1 MSRLWKAALLAGCTA
16 LLSVLVVGLALNDS
30 FGTSTAADWAAAHPT
45 TTPESQRI
53 NLNTATKEDLMR
65 LPEMTHK
72 LADRILA
79 YRDGLVLIRDVD
91 EIRSVRGVTDELYEL
106 WRPYLSV

>member
-1 MSRLWKAALLAGCTA
+1 MSRLWKAVLLAGCAA
-16 LLSVLVVGLALNDS
+16 LLAVLVIGLAL
-30 FGTSTAADWAAAHPT
+30 STGYGALPVAEWATAHPT
-45 TTPESQRI
+45 ISPDEQRI
-53 NLNTATKEDLMR
+53 NLNTATKEDLMQ

-72 LADRILA
+72 IADRILA